1 MAIEKTLVL
10 LKPCTLQRGLVGEIL
25 GIFERKGL
33 HLCGLKMMQ
42 LTDELLSEHYAHL
55 SEKPFF
61 QRVKDSMMTAPVIAV
76 CLAGVD
82 AIAAVRALA
91 GPTNG
96 RTAAHGTIR
105 GSYCMS
111 FQENIVHASDGPET
125 AAVELKRFFK
135 PEEIFDWKQCTIDYL
150 YANDEFCRVHHACR
164 EAYNTKEETKIE
176 GLRPAI
182 LQAQPSFCDLPR
194 APERQNLPN
203 AAISVT
209 LLRQKYTLRT
219 PIIYGVS

>member
-1 MAIEKTLVL
+1 MERTLVL
-10 LKPCTLQRGLVGEIL
+10 LKPGIVQRQLMGEVINRFEKRGLRIVGM
-25 GIFERKGL
+25 
-33 HLCGLKMMQ
+33 KMMQ

-96 RTAAHGTIR
+96 RNAAPGTIR

-135 PEEIFDWKQCTIDYL
+135 PEEIFDWKQCTFDYL
-150 YANDEFCRVHHACR
+150 YANDEF
-164 EAYNTKEETKIE
+164 
-176 GLRPAI
+176 
-182 LQAQPSFCDLPR
+182 
-194 APERQNLPN
+194 
-203 AAISVT
+203 
-209 LLRQKYTLRT
+209 
-219 PIIYGVS
+219 